1 MVDIIT
7 HSTGL
12 LTHAVGCLV
21 GSRIAHA
28 HQHST
33 HLPRRRRRRRRRRA
47 SQNGEEPFL
56 LILHTR
62 RRQRIRRESR
72 FNGDVIAAKTYRV
85 MM

>member
-28 HQHST
+28 NQHST
-33 HLPRRRRRRRRRRA
+33 HLPRRRRRRRRA

>member
-33 HLPRRRRRRRRRRA
+33 HLPRRRRRRRRA

-72 FNGDVIAAKTYRV
+72 FKGDVIAAKTYRV